1 MADVRPG
8 IRQSVARSR
17 HFPKGIVLRPAP
29 ADMLSDCR
37 FEKSLRQ
44 IAKRGLSLDAMLYHE
59 QLPELTALAGRV
71 DTRVILDHVG
81 CPLGVGPY
89 AGTERETFAHWR
101 RDIEALSKCR
111 NEFLKFGGF
120 GMIVTGAAY
129 HLGPT
134 PPTSEQLAQRWRPY
148 FDVCMDSFGADRCM
162 FESNFPVDK
171 AMYSYEVLWNS
182 FKRLCRHASESEK
195 ADLFKCTAERAYRLS
210 V

>member
-1 MADVRPG
+1 M
-8 IRQSVARSR
+8 
-17 HFPKGIVLRPAP
+17 
-29 ADMLSDCR
+29 
-37 FEKSLRQ
+37 
-44 IAKRGLSLDAMLYHE
+44 DAMLYHE

-89 AGTERETFAHWR
+89 EGTERETFAHWR

-111 NEFLKFGGF
+111 NVFLKFGGF
-120 GMIVTGAAY
+120 GTIVTGAA
-129 HLGPT
+129 
-134 PPTSEQLAQRWRPY
+134 
-148 FDVCMDSFGADRCM
+148 RCM